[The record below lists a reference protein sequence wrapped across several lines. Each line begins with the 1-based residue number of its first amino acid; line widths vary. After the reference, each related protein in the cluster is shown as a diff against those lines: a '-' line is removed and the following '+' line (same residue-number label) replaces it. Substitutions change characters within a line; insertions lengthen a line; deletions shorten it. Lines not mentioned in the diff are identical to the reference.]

1 MPLASCDQHQG
12 MGKHSECY
20 AIGRKKNKIDDS
32 DETCVPELGLKK
44 WPRIEMKDM
53 YWNWDETCALELGL
67 SMCTGTGI
75 KQVYWNWD

>member
-12 MGKHSECY
+12 MGKCSECY
-20 AIGRKKNKIDDS
+20 AIGIKKEIDDL

-53 YWNWDETCALELGL
+53 Y
-67 SMCTGTGI
+67 
-75 KQVYWNWD
+75 

>member
-1 MPLASCDQHQG
+1 
-12 MGKHSECY
+12 MGKGSECY
-20 AIGRKKNKIDDS
+20 AIGIQNKIDDS

-53 YWNWDETCALELGL
+53 FWNWDETCALELGL

-75 KQVYWNWD
+75 KQCTGIGIRHVYRNWDYACV

>member
-1 MPLASCDQHQG
+1 

-20 AIGRKKNKIDDS
+20 AIGIKNQIDDS
-32 DETCVPELGLKK
+32 DETCVPEVGLKK

-53 YWNWDETCALELGL
+53 YWNWDETCAQELGL

-75 KQVYWNWD
+75 KHVYRN